1 LHREFLLGGTHNSQQ
16 IMANVNQTR
25 LGITVFAIVAAAS
38 AGYLLAR
45 AHYSPIPSEQHR
57 FARQVILYYTFSRV
71 DDPIIVLGDSIV
83 EASTL
88 PRSACGHPIVNA
100 GLNGASTASD
110 LDGWLTPTLANKRA
124 FAIIVSL
131 GTNDALTASP
141 GGKQIFAQRYASLLT
156 GLSKLTTRLLVVEI
170 PPVETR
176 ERLTADMEKQIMTTI
191 REYRSV
197 LPEVA
202 TQANAT
208 FVALPEM
215 SAPFTIDGVHL
226 NAEGDR
232 VWEAA
237 VMKGISQACRQ

>member
-1 LHREFLLGGTHNSQQ
+1 
-16 IMANVNQTR
+16 MANVNQTR

-110 LDGWLTPTLANKRA
+110 LDGWLTPTLANKRP

-131 GTNDALTASP
+131 GTNDALTWAPIS
-141 GGKQIFAQRYASLLT
+141 KQVFAQRYAALLSE
-156 GLSKLTTRLLVVEI
+156 LSKLTAHLFVVEI

-176 ERLTADMEKQIMTTI
+176 ERVTAEMQRQVMATI
-191 REYRSV
+191 RDFRSV
-197 LPEVA
+197 LPELA
-202 TQANAT
+202 AKANAR
-208 FVALPEM
+208 FLALPEM
-215 SAPFTIDGVHL
+215 PSPFTIDGVHL
-226 NAEGDR
+226 NADGYRTWEGS
-232 VWEAA
+232 
-237 VMKGISQACRQ
+237 VMQGVSQACSR